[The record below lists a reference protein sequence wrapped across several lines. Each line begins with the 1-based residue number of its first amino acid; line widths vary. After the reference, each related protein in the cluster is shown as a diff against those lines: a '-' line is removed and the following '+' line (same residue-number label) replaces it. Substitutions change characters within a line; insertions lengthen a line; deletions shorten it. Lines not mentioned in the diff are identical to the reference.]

1 MDCAIKLE
9 QSSSSES
16 TSVVPKSDEISLSSE
31 PSTSLKETETTDDTN
46 NLNEGQQATEKSETD
61 ACAQN
66 ANATN
71 ESNTESCTNNL
82 NGDQNENSLTG
93 KPVKSESS
101 CSSNVIC
108 NIEADVLPVVDS
120 KADYRSKCSLSEDSE
135 DDSSSWED
143 EDSDSSTSNSDDSD
157 SSSSSSSVSSSS
169 LASGEDS
176 DFDIFNTETTSKGPP
191 RTRGELTLDDLPPI
205 QNLHITVPKNE
216 CLEIGTITS
225 IVEQLV
231 VIQAYKDTPAL
242 DLDSVLFLKEGDLM
256 LGHIFDV
263 FGPVKEPCYCVRFN
277 SPQHIIDHGVK
288 VGMKV
293 YCAPSR
299 QEHSRFVFLTEL
311 LRQKGCDA
319 SWEHNNEPPPNV
331 MEYSDD
337 EEERKARRMAKEQRN
352 QEKGEP
358 DEKLNRKH
366 QTYEQRMNARN
377 LRMSEKH
384 WNRPFK
390 TQQPTTASISQASA
404 AHHQIQRPGKFQ
416 GSVDGVRP
424 GFQNNFRPW
433 GPGPGQ
439 VKPQCKTWGNAHH
452 HAPMQSP
459 NIHLHLQS
467 PNIQPHPSSFVRPPT
482 FSMPKYMQSPPP
494 PFVPFPTTLIQN
506 SQNQQPIFD
515 SSMPPPPVPQSPCNV
530 DTGIRLFPE
539 PSHMAQ
545 SNLGR
550 CGSVP
555 QGLHLTAA
563 SGVHHSSTRTPPTP
577 PPLNRSESMPSVF
590 PTLQPPNAFV
600 RPDTTKPPPP
610 VNSPLSYQFGST
622 TFGNPVAFSNTQ
634 ACPTR
639 PMYQTPPPVLSPWL
653 LPPPPPPPPAAAAA
667 EAVSQYPPQQI
678 QQNQTNYSYG
688 M

>member
-1 MDCAIKLE
+1 MNMDCESKLE
-9 QSSSSES
+9 QSSSSDS
-16 TSVVPKSDEISLSSE
+16 TSVVHKNDDEISLSNE
-31 PSTSLKETETTDDTN
+31 PSTSMKETETVDNTN
-46 NLNEGQQATEKSETD
+46 NVNENVDQATDKSETEV
-61 ACAQN
+61 CVEN
-66 ANATN
+66 AKTSN
-71 ESNTESCTNNL
+71 ESNTDSSTNNL
-82 NGDQNENSLTG
+82 NGDQNENDFNG

-108 NIEADVLPVVDS
+108 NIEADVLPVTDS
-120 KADYRSKCSLSEDSE
+120 KADYRSRCSFSEDSE
-135 DDSSSWED
+135 EDSSSWED

-157 SSSSSSSVSSSS
+157 SSSSTSSVSSSS

-176 DFDIFNTETTSKGPP
+176 DFDIFNNKETATNGPP
-191 RTRGELTLDDLPPI
+191 RTKGELSLDDLPPI
-205 QNLHITVPKNE
+205 ENLHITVPKNE

-242 DLDSVLFLKEGDLM
+242 DLDSVLFLKEGEQM

-277 SPQHIIDHGVK
+277 SPQHVKDHGVK

-337 EEERKARRMAKEQRN
+337 EEERRARRVAKEQRN

-358 DEKLNRKH
+358 DEKVNRKH

-384 WNRPFK
+384 WNRPCK
-390 TQQPTTASISQASA
+390 TEQPTKASFSQASA
-404 AHHQIQRPGKFQ
+404 TQHQMQRPGKFQ
-416 GSVDGVRP
+416 GLMDGVRP
-424 GFQNNFRPW
+424 GFQGNFRPW

-439 VKPQCKTWGNAHH
+439 VRAQCRPWNNPPQQ
-452 HAPMQSP
+452 HASMQSP
-459 NIHLHLQS
+459 NM
-467 PNIQPHPSSFVRPPT
+467 QPHPSSFVRPPA

-494 PFVPFPTTLIQN
+494 PFVPFPTTLLQN

-515 SSMPPPPVPQSPCNV
+515 SSMPPPPPVPQSPCNV
-530 DTGIRLFPE
+530 DTGIRLLPE
-539 PSHMAQ
+539 HRHVAQQ
-545 SNLGR
+545 SNLSR

-555 QGLHLTAA
+555 QGLHLSAV
-563 SGVHHSSTRTPPTP
+563 SGVHHGNSRPRHTP
-577 PPLNRSESMPSVF
+577 PPLYRSESMPTVF
-590 PTLQPPNAFV
+590 PTLQPPNAIV
-600 RPDTTKPPPP
+600 RPDTSRPPPP

-622 TFGNPVAFSNTQ
+622 TFGNPVAFSNAQ
-634 ACPTR
+634 SCPPR
-639 PMYQTPPPVLSPWL
+639 PMYQTTPVLSPWL
-653 LPPPPPPPPAAAAA
+653 LPPPPPPSAS
-667 EAVSQYPPQQI
+667 ETTSQYPPQQT
-678 QQNQTNYSYG
+678 QQNQSNYSYG